1 MENTVVETNAPETVL
16 DGAQAVNAPAAGGEA
31 QYDVNASD
39 FLESTSTETVEKT
52 GADNPLPKV
61 DNQKDFNA
69 ALSARLSQ
77 ENTKG
82 YNKGKSEVENSPEM
96 QYIRAVIEDRAREKG
111 ITREQALR
119 ELNEERINARAQQYA
134 KDPASF
140 YRDQMLAQQNNQA
153 QAANP
158 TGMLPVEEIAR
169 QMADAMRSNALPEG
183 FDPHNPGN
191 DFFEAAGQ
199 YGVKAALRIWK
210 AEHASEVQ
218 AQTDARQIATE
229 IERRRSAPKPM
240 SPTSANPAVPR
251 EVDYMSMSTDQFKKF
266 EEQIRKAERE
276 GKRVRL

>member
-1 MENTVVETNAPETVL
+1 MENTVVETNAPETVV
-16 DGAQAVNAPAAGGEA
+16 DDAQAVNAPAAGGEG
-31 QYDVNASD
+31 QIEVNASD
-39 FLESTSTETVEKT
+39 FLENEPAEKVVNT

-61 DNQKDFNA
+61 ENQKDFNE
-69 ALSARLSQ
+69 ALRSRLSQ

-82 YNKGKSEVENSPEM
+82 YNRGKSEVENSPEM

-119 ELNEERINARAQQYA
+119 ELNDERINARAQQYA
-134 KDPASF
+134 KDPASW
-140 YRDQMLAQQNNQA
+140 YRDQMLGQQNTQA
-153 QAANP
+153 QANTPA
-158 TGMLPVEEIAR
+158 GMLPVEEIAR

-229 IERRRSAPKPM
+229 IERRRNAPKPM
-240 SPTSANPAVPR
+240 SPSSANPSVPR
-251 EVDYMSMSTDQFKKF
+251 EVDYMSMSTEQFKKF
-266 EEQIRKAERE
+266 EEQLRKADRE